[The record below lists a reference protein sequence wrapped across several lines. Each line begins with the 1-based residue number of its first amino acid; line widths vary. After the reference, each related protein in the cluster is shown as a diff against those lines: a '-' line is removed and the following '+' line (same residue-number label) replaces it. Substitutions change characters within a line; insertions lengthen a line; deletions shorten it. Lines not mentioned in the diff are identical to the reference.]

1 MYVSPPCVMI
11 PLYLIPTVWDNSE
24 ITLTEGRALDFSLE
38 LSGSAARRGAD
49 LANRPLQPCQ
59 NIFNANTNIFT
70 FSWAGG
76 GLECSL
82 ERIPGT
88 SDYNPHDPWSRPS
101 FYWGFHQA
109 STRHWR
115 HQAATSCGEVLL
127 LPSLSSALL
136 HNAAVTW
143 LHHPSRP
150 NTSYLT
156 ETLIT
161 SSKLYKKLLFL
172 SFKYFI
178 YFLCISTNRLKIVFI
193 FN

>member
-136 HNAAVTW
+136 HNAIVTW
-143 LHHPSRP
+143 LHHPNRP
-150 NTSYLT
+150 NSSYST
-156 ETLIT
+156 ETLLT
-161 SSKLYKKLLFL
+161 SPKLYKKNF
-172 SFKYFI
+172 
-178 YFLCISTNRLKIVFI
+178 VPI
-193 FN
+193 F